1 MWQVDGGRW
10 GHTHSWRLTHR
21 VSLELLDH
29 EGTRELKSGFRTCL
43 RHQQLDVLWHT
54 MNKWPTHSG
63 IFPCTPT
70 CVIHTQSAVSSLGSK
85 WFVSVQLL
93 GCDQLFAT
101 PWTAAQ
107 QTSLSFTI
115 SLSLLKVMSI
125 KWVMPSRHPSSV
137 VSFSYLQSFP
147 ASGSFPAS
155 QLFTS
160 GGQRIGFS
168 ASAAVLAINIQ
179 GWCPLGW
186 PGLIWLSHTG
196 QMLKYSL

>member
-29 EGTRELKSGFRTCL
+29 EGTWELKSGFRTCL
-43 RHQQLDVLWHT
+43 RHQWLDVLWHT

-63 IFPCTPT
+63 IFPCTLT

-101 PWTAAQ
+101 PWTAAHQ
-107 QTSLSFTI
+107 ASLSITNSQSLFNSCPLSRWCHSTI
-115 SLSLLKVMSI
+115 S
-125 KWVMPSRHPSSV
+125 SSV
-137 VSFSYLQSFP
+137 IPFSSCLQSFP
-147 ASGSFPAS
+147 ASGSFQMS
-155 QLFTS
+155 RFFTW
-160 GGQRIGFS
+160 GGQ
-168 ASAAVLAINIQ
+168 
-179 GWCPLGW
+179 
-186 PGLIWLSHTG
+186 
-196 QMLKYSL
+196 SLEFQLQHQSF